1 MSKARINSV
10 STPTAQTNKLCV
22 DRSVAETAGIQN
34 SRINALN
41 RNEPLHI
48 RVIISMLQLYGLRIS
63 EVLSLK
69 PSNITF
75 DGKVIIKGAKGSSD
89 RLVVIPEYSKFFI
102 DIRNSGYNPFVN
114 VNRFV
119 IYRILKKYSLVS
131 QSTYGS
137 KNAVCHQFRYTF
149 AKSINDV
156 TGSVNETA
164 QIIGHKKSSSTS
176 HYLKQNGK

>member
-1 MSKARINSV
+1 MYKARIKSV
-10 STPTAQTNKLCV
+10 STPTAQNNKLCV
-22 DRSVAETAGIQN
+22 DRSMVEASSFQD
-34 SRINALN
+34 SRMKALN
-41 RNEPLHI
+41 QNEPLHI

-69 PSNITF
+69 ASNITF
-75 DGKVIIKGAKGSSD
+75 VGKVIIKGAKGSAD

-114 VNRFV
+114 VNRFIV
-119 IYRILKKYSLVS
+119 YRILKKYSLVS

-137 KNAVCHQFRYTF
+137 KNAVCHQFRYQF

-156 TGSVNETA
+156 TGSVDETA
-164 QIIGHKKSSSTS
+164 HFIGHKKSSSTS

>member
-1 MSKARINSV
+1 MFKARINAV
-10 STPTAQTNKLCV
+10 SIPTAQTNKLCD
-22 DRSVAETAGIQN
+22 DRSVVEVAGFQE
-34 SRINALN
+34 SRLKDLN

-48 RVIISMLQLYGLRIS
+48 RVIVSMLQLYGLRIS
-63 EVLSLK
+63 EVLALK

-75 DGKVIIKGAKGSSD
+75 DGKVIIKGTKGSSD

-119 IYRILKKYSLVS
+119 VYRILKKYSLVA
-131 QSTYGS
+131 QSTYGT
-137 KNAVCHQFRYTF
+137 KNAVCHQFRYQF

-156 TGSVNETA
+156 TESIDETA
-164 QIIGHKKSSSTS
+164 KIIGHKKSSSTS

>member
-10 STPTAQTNKLCV
+10 STLTAQTNKLCV
-22 DRSVAETAGIQN
+22 DRNGYAVTELQE
-34 SRINALN
+34 SRMKALN

-48 RVIISMLQLYGLRIS
+48 RVIVSMLQLYGLRIS

-69 PSNITF
+69 PNNITV

-89 RLVVIPEYSKFFI
+89 RLIVIPEYSKFFI

-114 VNRFV
+114 VNRFI
-119 IYRILKKYSLVS
+119 IYRILKKYSLVA

-137 KNAVCHQFRYTF
+137 KNAVCHQFRYEF

-156 TGSVNETA
+156 TGSINDTA
-164 QIIGHKKSSSTS
+164 QFIGHKKSSSTS
-176 HYLKQNGK
+176 HYIKQHGK

>member
-1 MSKARINSV
+1 MSKTRINSA

-22 DRSVAETAGIQN
+22 DRNVVETAGFQE
-34 SRINALN
+34 SRLKALN

-75 DGKVIIKGAKGSSD
+75 DGKVIIRGAKGSSD

-114 VNRFV
+114 VNRFIV
-119 IYRILKKYSLVS
+119 YRILKKYSLVA

-137 KNAVCHQFRYTF
+137 KDAVCHQFRYQF

-156 TGSVNETA
+156 TCSVDETA
-164 QIIGHKKSSSTS
+164 QFIGHKKSSSTS